1 MVNTPRLYVD
11 LIFRQ
16 SGCFANWDPTTVLRV
31 GDYGTVRE
39 NDGELDVQGNI
50 YDDGFA
56 EKYGLQLPKPVANT
70 PSGEYVIC
78 SDGVR
83 QTSLSSDI
91 QLAVPQIA
99 NCTLKGQWEAGDG
112 ENALLLLP
120 NTVRVSLPGSC
131 KQALAERI
139 YDDMKDFSFVTDVY
153 HTPDYALFV
162 NHSQKRSLV
171 LALQAAPPGAN
182 PVSSPS
188 APSTAPAS
196 TPQAL
201 ASALA
206 SAMPDAKVS
215 VSGQWIA
222 IGHVDVLK
230 TSTPLDFGTVTMPVV
245 QVPAPG
251 STSSTISTGLPNGG
265 AQPSSAPQSKVENSF
280 HMLAATHDSAE
291 DAPER
296 AVTTDAHASLA
307 PHVAAGKAI
316 LPSTTDAR
324 DRELMDRLNAAVV
337 KPYEV
342 GVDQATVATSGAE
355 VNAILSEMVPGETT
369 TDTVTRKV
377 AVLMAAQKQL
387 ELSRAAAADSTVAA
401 PASAANAPS
410 APTATSTTDSSPASH
425 GAPSSAPPS
434 QASSS
439 VRDSQAPTAGA
450 SSAPPTS
457 ASPPAS
463 APSVPATS
471 APSAPATSAPPV
483 PSTAPTSSLPPYVP
497 LYKLQVLSKPLLV
510 FGTPRLKDKTRMFF
524 ERAVGNGE
532 GKATEDG
539 EAKGDDV
546 KDHGDDVTGYRM
558 KDAHLP
564 WDAAA

>member
-50 YDDGFA
+50 YDDGFG
-56 EKYGLQLPKPVANT
+56 EKYGLQLPPPVTNT
-70 PSGEYVIC
+70 PSGE
-78 SDGVR
+78 
-83 QTSLSSDI
+83 
-91 QLAVPQIA
+91 AVPQIA

-131 KQALAERI
+131 KQTLAERI

-188 APSTAPAS
+188 APSTASAS

-251 STSSTISTGLPNGG
+251 STSSTPSAGVPNGG
-265 AQPSSAPQSKVENSF
+265 AQPSSTTRPEKSLHV
-280 HMLAATHDSAE
+280 LATTHDSAE
-291 DAPER
+291 DASER
-296 AVTTDAHASLA
+296 AVKNDAHASPS
-307 PHVAAGKAI
+307 PHVAPDKAI
-316 LPSTTDAR
+316 LPSATDAW
-324 DRELMDRLNAAVV
+324 DRELLDRLNAAVM

-342 GVDQATVATSGAE
+342 GVDKATVATSAAE

-369 TDTVTRKV
+369 TDTVNRKV
-377 AVLMAAQKQL
+377 AVLAAAQKQI
-387 ELSRAAAADSTVAA
+387 EASRAAAADSTAVA
-401 PASAANAPS
+401 PASSENAPS
-410 APTATSTTDSSPASH
+410 ATSTTGSSTASH
-425 GAPSSAPPS
+425 GAPSSAP
-434 QASSS
+434 A
-439 VRDSQAPTAGA
+439 SQAP
-450 SSAPPTS
+450 SSRSIRSHYRTYLE
-457 ASPPAS
+457 
-463 APSVPATS
+463 
-471 APSAPATSAPPV
+471 
-483 PSTAPTSSLPPYVP
+483 PSTIL
-497 LYKLQVLSKPLLV
+497 LSKPLLV

-524 ERAVGNGE
+524 ERAVGDGE
-532 GKATEDG
+532 GKVVEEGKEKDDG
-539 EAKGDDV
+539 VEGKGN
-546 KDHGDDVTGYRM
+546 GDGAAGYGM
-558 KDAHLP
+558 TDARLP

>member
-50 YDDGFA
+50 YDDGFG
-56 EKYGLQLPKPVANT
+56 EKYGLQLPLPVTNT
-70 PSGEYVIC
+70 PSGE
-78 SDGVR
+78 
-83 QTSLSSDI
+83 
-91 QLAVPQIA
+91 AVPQIA

-131 KQALAERI
+131 KKALAERI

-188 APSTAPAS
+188 APSTAS

-251 STSSTISTGLPNGG
+251 STSSTPSAGVPNGG
-265 AQPSSAPQSKVENSF
+265 AQPSSTTRPEKSLHV
-280 HMLAATHDSAE
+280 LAATHDSAE
-291 DAPER
+291 DASER
-296 AVTTDAHASLA
+296 AVKNDAHASPS
-307 PHVAAGKAI
+307 PHVAPDKAI
-316 LPSTTDAR
+316 LPSATDAW
-324 DRELMDRLNAAVV
+324 DRELLDRLNAAVM

-342 GVDQATVATSGAE
+342 GVDKATVATSAAE

-377 AVLMAAQKQL
+377 AVLAAAQKQL
-387 ELSRAAAADSTVAA
+387 EASRALAADSTAA
-401 PASAANAPS
+401 SPASTANAPS
-410 APTATSTTDSSPASH
+410 ATSTTESSTASH
-425 GAPSSAPPS
+425 GAPSSAPT
-434 QASSS
+434 
-439 VRDSQAPTAGA
+439 SQAP
-450 SSAPPTS
+450 SSRSIRSHYRTDLE
-457 ASPPAS
+457 
-463 APSVPATS
+463 
-471 APSAPATSAPPV
+471 
-483 PSTAPTSSLPPYVP
+483 PST
-497 LYKLQVLSKPLLV
+497 PLLV

-532 GKATEDG
+532 EKAAEDVG
-539 EAKGDDV
+539 AKGDGV
-546 KDHGDDVTGYRM
+546 EEMGNGAGSTGYGM
-558 KDAHLP
+558 MDACLP

>member
-31 GDYGTVRE
+31 GDYGTVRV
-39 NDGELDVQGNI
+39 NDGELDVLGNI

-56 EKYGLQLPKPVANT
+56 EKYGLQLPPPVTNT

-83 QTSLSSDI
+83 QT
-91 QLAVPQIA
+91 AVPQIA

-251 STSSTISTGLPNGG
+251 STSSTPSAGVPNGG
-265 AQPSSAPQSKVENSF
+265 AQPSSAPPEKSLHV
-280 HMLAATHDSAE
+280 LAATHDSAE
-291 DAPER
+291 DASER
-296 AVTTDAHASLA
+296 AVKNDAHASPS
-307 PHVAAGKAI
+307 PHVAPDKAI
-316 LPSTTDAR
+316 LPSATDAW
-324 DRELMDRLNAAVV
+324 DRELLDRLNAAVM

-342 GVDQATVATSGAE
+342 GVDKATVATSAAE

-377 AVLMAAQKQL
+377 AVLAAAQKQL
-387 ELSRAAAADSTVAA
+387 EASRALAADSTAAA
-401 PASAANAPS
+401 PDSTANAPS

-425 GAPSSAPPS
+425 GAPSSALPS
-434 QASSS
+434 QAPSSY
-439 VRDSQAPTAGA
+439 RTHLE
-450 SSAPPTS
+450 
-457 ASPPAS
+457 
-463 APSVPATS
+463 
-471 APSAPATSAPPV
+471 
-483 PSTAPTSSLPPYVP
+483 PST
-497 LYKLQVLSKPLLV
+497 PLLV

-532 GKATEDG
+532 GKAAEDG
-539 EAKGDDV
+539 EEKGDGV
-546 KDHGDDVTGYRM
+546 EEMGNGAGLAGYGM
-558 KDAHLP
+558 TDARLP
-564 WDAAA
+564 WDAAT

>member
-70 PSGEYVIC
+70 PSGE
-78 SDGVR
+78 
-83 QTSLSSDI
+83 
-91 QLAVPQIA
+91 AVPQIA

-439 VRDSQAPTAGA
+439 YRTYLE
-450 SSAPPTS
+450 
-457 ASPPAS
+457 
-463 APSVPATS
+463 
-471 APSAPATSAPPV
+471 
-483 PSTAPTSSLPPYVP
+483 PST
-497 LYKLQVLSKPLLV
+497 PLLV

>member
-31 GDYGTVRE
+31 GDYGTVRV
-39 NDGELDVQGNI
+39 NDGELDVLGNI

-56 EKYGLQLPKPVANT
+56 EKYGLQLPPPVTNT

-83 QTSLSSDI
+83 QT
-91 QLAVPQIA
+91 AVPQIV

-188 APSTAPAS
+188 APSTAS

-251 STSSTISTGLPNGG
+251 STSSTPSAGVPNGG
-265 AQPSSAPQSKVENSF
+265 AQPSSAPPSRPEKSLHV
-280 HMLAATHDSAE
+280 LAATHDSAE
-291 DAPER
+291 DAEER
-296 AVTTDAHASLA
+296 AVKDNAHASHS
-307 PHVAAGKAI
+307 PHVAPDKAV
-316 LPSTTDAR
+316 LPSATDAW
-324 DRELMDRLNAAVV
+324 DRELLDRLNAAVM

-342 GVDQATVATSGAE
+342 GVDKATVATSAAK

-377 AVLMAAQKQL
+377 AVLAAAQKQL
-387 ELSRAAAADSTVAA
+387 EASRAAAADSTAA
-401 PASAANAPS
+401 AAASTANVPS
-410 APTATSTTDSSPASH
+410 APTATSTTDSASASH
-425 GAPSSAPPS
+425 SAPPFAPPS
-434 QASSS
+434 QAPSS
-439 VRDSQAPTAGA
+439 
-450 SSAPPTS
+450 
-457 ASPPAS
+457 
-463 APSVPATS
+463 
-471 APSAPATSAPPV
+471 
-483 PSTAPTSSLPPYVP
+483 
-497 LYKLQVLSKPLLV
+497 PLLV

-532 GKATEDG
+532 GKVVEEGKEKDDG
-539 EAKGDDV
+539 VEEMSNGAGL
-546 KDHGDDVTGYRM
+546 TGYGM
-558 KDAHLP
+558 TDARLP

>member
-50 YDDGFA
+50 YDDGFG
-56 EKYGLQLPKPVANT
+56 EKYGLQLPPPVTNT
-70 PSGEYVIC
+70 PSGE
-78 SDGVR
+78 
-83 QTSLSSDI
+83 
-91 QLAVPQIA
+91 AVPQIA

-131 KQALAERI
+131 KQTLAERI

-251 STSSTISTGLPNGG
+251 STSSTPSAGVPNGG
-265 AQPSSAPQSKVENSF
+265 AQPSSAPPTRPEKSLHV
-280 HMLAATHDSAE
+280 LAATHDSAE
-291 DAPER
+291 DASER
-296 AVTTDAHASLA
+296 AVKNDAHASPS
-307 PHVAAGKAI
+307 PHVAPDKAV
-316 LPSTTDAR
+316 LPSATDAW
-324 DRELMDRLNAAVV
+324 DRELLDRLNAAVM
-337 KPYEV
+337 KPYQV
-342 GVDQATVATSGAE
+342 GVDKATAATSAAE
-355 VNAILSEMVPGETT
+355 VNAILSEIVPGETT

-377 AVLMAAQKQL
+377 AVLAAAQKQL
-387 ELSRAAAADSTVAA
+387 EASRAAAADSTVTAT
-401 PASAANAPS
+401 ASTENAPT
-410 APTATSTTDSSPASH
+410 APTATSTTESSTASH
-425 GAPSSAPPS
+425 GAPSSAPTL
-434 QASSS
+434 QAPSS
-439 VRDSQAPTAGA
+439 VPSSQAPIA
-450 SSAPPTS
+450 
-457 ASPPAS
+457 
-463 APSVPATS
+463 
-471 APSAPATSAPPV
+471 
-483 PSTAPTSSLPPYVP
+483 
-497 LYKLQVLSKPLLV
+497 VLSKPLLV
-510 FGTPRLKDKTRMFF
+510 FGTPRLKDKTRLFF
-524 ERAVGNGE
+524 ERAVGKGE
-532 GKATEDG
+532 EKSAEDVG
-539 EAKGDDV
+539 AKGDGV
-546 KDHGDDVTGYRM
+546 EEKGNGAGLTGYGM
-558 KDAHLP
+558 TDARLP

>member
-56 EKYGLQLPKPVANT
+56 EKYGLQLPKPVTNT
-70 PSGEYVIC
+70 PSGE
-78 SDGVR
+78 
-83 QTSLSSDI
+83 
-91 QLAVPQIA
+91 AVPQIA

-188 APSTAPAS
+188 APSTASAS

-251 STSSTISTGLPNGG
+251 STSSAPSAGGPNGG
-265 AQPSSAPQSKVENSF
+265 AQLSSAPPTRPEKSLHV
-280 HMLAATHDSAE
+280 LAATHDSAE
-291 DAPER
+291 DASESG
-296 AVTTDAHASLA
+296 VKNDAHASPSA
-307 PHVAAGKAI
+307 HVAPDKAI
-316 LPSTTDAR
+316 LPSATDAW
-324 DRELMDRLNAAVV
+324 DRELLDRLNAAVV

-342 GVDQATVATSGAE
+342 GVDKATVATSAAE

-369 TDTVTRKV
+369 TDSVTRKV
-377 AVLMAAQKQL
+377 AVLAAAQKQL
-387 ELSRAAAADSTVAA
+387 EASRAAAADSTVTAT
-401 PASAANAPS
+401 ASTANAPS
-410 APTATSTTDSSPASH
+410 APTTISITHSSPASH
-425 GAPSSAPPS
+425 GAPSSALPL
-434 QASSS
+434 
-439 VRDSQAPTAGA
+439 QAP
-450 SSAPPTS
+450 SSYRTYLE
-457 ASPPAS
+457 
-463 APSVPATS
+463 
-471 APSAPATSAPPV
+471 
-483 PSTAPTSSLPPYVP
+483 PSTIL
-497 LYKLQVLSKPLLV
+497 LSKPLLV

-524 ERAVGNGE
+524 ERAVGKGE
-532 GKATEDG
+532 GKAAEDVG
-539 EAKGDDV
+539 AKGEGV
-546 KDHGDDVTGYRM
+546 EEMGNGAGSTGYGM
-558 KDAHLP
+558 TDARLP